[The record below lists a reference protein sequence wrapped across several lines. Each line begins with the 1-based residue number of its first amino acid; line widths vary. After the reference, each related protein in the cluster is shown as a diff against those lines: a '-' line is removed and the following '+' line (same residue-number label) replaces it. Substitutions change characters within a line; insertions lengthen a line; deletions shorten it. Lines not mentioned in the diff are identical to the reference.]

1 MKKIIFGITSLTV
14 GGAERVLVDLVN
26 RLQDDYEI
34 TVFTLYDKGL
44 LQKDLGKKVRKL
56 SLYRKEYS
64 EMNFTDKL
72 KASLKLIFY
81 KKKIHDAI
89 LKREYDYEVAF
100 LEGPITRLFSAKSS
114 TKKIAWVHNDIS
126 KVYGNGIKAKIKKMV
141 DGKAYQKYDKIVFV
155 SDENKQDFNL
165 EYEWAE
171 EEKEEIIRN
180 YIDSSK
186 VLKKAEEKVNL
197 PYVEND
203 INFLIVCR
211 LVEQKALDRFIKVQK
226 ELENRGIHIK
236 VYIIGEGNLRLNLQ
250 KEIDSLGLT
259 EDTVLLGGKENPYP
273 YIKNCDYFCLP
284 SYYEGYGMVLEEAKI
299 LNKPIIL
306 TDTAARECAK
316 GYNKAIVVENTFE
329 GLVNGIEKE
338 LKNNNMKLLGTTEE
352 NLDYEEIELNIVRK
366 VKKLFEYND

>member
-89 LKREYDYEVAF
+89 LKRGYDYEVAF

-273 YIKNCDYFCLP
+273 YINNCDYFCLP